1 MVKKSQADRLEDHSK
16 RLLVLETA
24 QLHFANQQSGMGLDI
39 QRIREVLFGSDKPGE
54 VSIKS
59 QVNETNELVKD
70 LHDRFE
76 QSERETLKIR
86 QDGFKRIEDLETWRE
101 NQKFISADTKGEWRK
116 WIYGIVFFLL
126 GFLAQFIL
134 MSR

>member
-1 MVKKSQADRLEDHSK
+1 MTPKKTSSDRLEDHSK

-24 QLHFANQQSGMGLDI
+24 QLHFANQQSGMGMDI
-39 QRIREVLFGSDKPGE
+39 IRIKEVLFGSDKPGE

-76 QSERETLKIR
+76 ESERETLKIR
-86 QDGFKRIEDLETWRE
+86 TDGFKRIESLEEWRKIQT
-101 NQKFISADTKGEWRK
+101 NIVADKTGEWRK

-126 GFLAQFIL
+126 GIATRYIP
-134 MSR
+134 